1 MPPTPGLRTLARL
14 APLVCALQIAMTLS
28 GCAVPAT
35 NNITTGSLPDISKVP
50 HKDLGSA
57 LPEGWQHGAF
67 MEIFVRAYRDSDGDG
82 HGDLR
87 GLTQSLDYLQDLGIK
102 GIWLMPIT
110 LNADGDHGYAVKDFR
125 AIDPAYGTL
134 ADFDELLREAHKRG
148 IGVIMDYVLNHS
160 SAENPLYV
168 DAVSGPNSR
177 FRNWFIWKDP
187 APTGWEI
194 WGKNPWYGSP
204 TGTFY
209 GTFGPHMPD
218 FNLENAEAMEYHRDS
233 LRFWL
238 NRGIDGFRL
247 DAVPH
252 LVETSAKE
260 WQGQPGSFALMGHV
274 KALMDSYQNRYAVCE
289 ATSNPTVWAAPYI
302 CGSAFSFGIEKK
314 FSEAARAKPEAIREL
329 ADYFNTAPTTM
340 ATFVSNHDSFAGA
353 RLWDQVKG
361 DLAQYRLAAATYLL
375 MPGTPYIYFG
385 EEFGMAG
392 GAGLTED
399 AALRSPMSWKADAT
413 TGGFTT
419 GKPFRPASANV
430 LTHNA
435 DAAAKD
441 ANSLH
446 AFYKSLI
453 GVRNRLPSIARGTYE
468 HANADDVTMSFQRRF
483 GRERSLV
490 VINYGM
496 TKVPVR
502 AANLPAGASL
512 IAKFPNT
519 SVNTKADALGNAM
532 IEMEAQSARV
542 FLVE

>member
-1 MPPTPGLRTLARL
+1 MPSNFSLRHFTCFSS
-14 APLVCALQIAMTLS
+14 LVGALCIAISIS
-28 GCAVPAT
+28 GCATPAANHVT
-35 NNITTGSLPDISKVP
+35 ASSSPDISKVP
-50 HKDLGSA
+50 HKDPGSA

-87 GLTQSLDYLQDLGIK
+87 GLIQSLDYLQDLGIK

-125 AIDPAYGTL
+125 AIDPVYGTM

-160 SAENPLYV
+160 SARNPLFV

-177 FRNWFIWKDP
+177 FRNWYIWRDP
-187 APTGWEI
+187 APSGWEI
-194 WGKNPWYGSP
+194 WGKNPWYPSP

-209 GTFGPHMPD
+209 ATFGPHMPD
-218 FNLENAEAMEYHRDS
+218 FDLENTEAMDYHRDS

-274 KALMDSYQNRYAVCE
+274 KALMDSYRNRYAVCE
-289 ATSNPTVWAAPYI
+289 ATSDPAKWAAPYI
-302 CGSAFSFGIEKK
+302 CGSAFSFGIEKR
-314 FSEAARAKPEAIREL
+314 FSEAAKGKHEAIHEL
-329 ADYFNTAPTTM
+329 AEYFNSAPTTM

-353 RLWDQVKG
+353 RLWDQVNG
-361 DLAQYRLAAATYLL
+361 DVAQYRLAAATYLL

-385 EEFGMAG
+385 EEVGMAG
-392 GAGLTED
+392 GAGLKED
-399 AALRSPMSWKADAT
+399 AALRSPMSWKPDAA

-430 LTHNA
+430 MTQNVATATA
-435 DAAAKD
+435 DK
-441 ANSLH
+441 NSLH

-453 GVRNRLPSIARGTYE
+453 AVRNRLPSIARGTYE
-468 HANADDVTMSFQRRF
+468 NARADGTTMRFQRRF
-483 GRERSLV
+483 GKERSLV
-490 VINYGM
+490 VINYG
-496 TKVPVR
+496 TNTAQVNVLP
-502 AANLPAGASL
+502 LPAGTRL
-512 IAKFPNT
+512 K
-519 SVNTKADALGNAM
+519 SVLPAGTDSVDVG
-532 IEMEAQSARV
+532 AQGIITMPPQTARV
-542 FLVE
+542 FLIE